1 MAKKITNE
9 VIKERLKNKVGDEYT
24 LVSNYKG
31 GNRKIDL
38 LHSICGKVYSVTPNH
53 FFYDNTRCRCQWNI
67 KQPEVFKKEFEDIA
81 KGNYT
86 QLSDHRRSNEK
97 IKIKHNICDNKFYME
112 TKSFLRGQGCPKRYG
127 NRVKTTE
134 EFSKEVDELSDGS
147 FFLESEYINNR
158 LKVRIR
164 HLECDGVYLVTPK
177 DYIRGNRCPY
187 CKQSKGERLVRGIL
201 DKHKIQYEI
210 EKVYDNLKV
219 RNQSLPYD
227 FYIPSYNLLIEYDGV
242 QHFKPVQYFG
252 GLKKLKSQKR
262 RDNLKNLYAKENGIN
277 LLRIPYTY

>member
-1 MAKKITNE
+1 
-9 VIKERLKNKVGDEYT
+9 
-24 LVSNYKG
+24 
-31 GNRKIDL
+31 
-38 LHSICGKVYSVTPNH
+38 
-53 FFYDNTRCRCQWNI
+53 
-67 KQPEVFKKEFEDIA
+67 
-81 KGNYT
+81 
-86 QLSDHRRSNEK
+86 
-97 IKIKHNICDNKFYME
+97 
-112 TKSFLRGQGCPKRYG
+112 
-127 NRVKTTE
+127 
-134 EFSKEVDELSDGS
+134 
-147 FFLESEYINNR
+147 ESEYINNR
-158 LKVRIR
+158 HKVRIR
-164 HLECDGVYLVTPK
+164 HLECDRVYLVTPK

-219 RNQSLPYD
+219 RKQSLPYD

-277 LLRIPYTY
+277 LLRIPYTYKDKEVEEAILRYLQVVTQKALNQD